1 MWTTG
6 SNEWVNLKKRGKK
19 RPEESG
25 AGELGE
31 KFQGRKADRHRK
43 GKGDSINGFF
53 PSLAAGLAKR
63 QG

>member
-6 SNEWVNLKKRGKK
+6 SNEWVNPKKRGKK
-19 RPEESG
+19 RPAESG
-25 AGELGE
+25 AGESGE

-43 GKGDSINGFF
+43 GKGDGINGFF
-53 PSLAAGLAKR
+53 SSLAAGLAKH